1 METTTIKIS
10 THFHKILQKIAETS
24 GDTLENTVEKAIE
37 DYRRK
42 LFLEKANEAFAA
54 LRNNPQAWQEEL
66 EERSAWDVTLTDG
79 LE

>member
-1 METTTIKIS
+1 VETTTIKIS
-10 THFHKILQKIAETS
+10 SYSYKILQEIADKY
-24 GDTLENTVEKAIE
+24 GDNLENIVEKAIE

-42 LFLEKANEAFAA
+42 LFLEKANLAFAD
-54 LRNNPQAWQEEL
+54 LRNNPEAWEEEL

>member
-1 METTTIKIS
+1 VETTTIKIS
-10 THFHKILQKIAETS
+10 SYSYKILQEIADKY
-24 GDTLENTVEKAIE
+24 GDNLENILEKAIE

-42 LFLEKANEAFAA
+42 LFLEKANLAFAD
-54 LRNNPQAWQEEL
+54 LRNNPEAWEEEL

>member
-10 THFHKILQKIAETS
+10 SYSYKILQEIADKY
-24 GDTLENTVEKAIE
+24 GDNLENILEKAIE

-42 LFLEKANEAFAA
+42 LFLEKANLAFAD
-54 LRNNPQAWQEEL
+54 LRNNPEAWEEEL

>member
-10 THFHKILQKIAETS
+10 SYSHKILQEIADKY
-24 GDTLENTVEKAIE
+24 GDKLENIVEKAIE

-42 LFLEKANEAFAA
+42 LFLEKANQAFAA

-79 LE
+79 L